1 MNEDPHGDGS
11 NGAQVVP
18 ISEAKAKAKAPALPA
33 KRELHEKH
41 IAQLTASG
49 LNPDTV
55 ELARLYTEYEPRTIA
70 ALLRKRSWPRHHGSA
85 LIFPFYVPGE
95 AEPYAYRLKPSF
107 PRVEKRGSKNRE
119 IKYEQAAGSD
129 VYVFFTPRARGGG
142 WYADT
147 SRAVYWTEGEK
158 KALVLDQLGLT
169 CVGLTGVYNW
179 TDAAQR
185 RETGEDQLHP
195 LIRQHVPVGGRDHV
209 IVFDADAK
217 ENPQVMTAAQR
228 LAGVLLA
235 AGARSVQFT
244 CPPSKAHK
252 GIDDFYAA
260 FGGEI
265 TSALLAKPEPIEPID
280 PRSPLQFAKKLPAL
294 ADAPVSDRLRIPDG
308 YEVRRDGSLWK
319 SGDAKH
325 GDTFLAPSAL
335 LICRYLD
342 DYYTNEAR
350 ADVCY
355 QRDGIWI
362 PVCASRKALI
372 DTRTMVAELGT
383 VGAPVTCNTAS
394 RLVDWLEA
402 LSHANVGNI
411 ERVSCVSRTG
421 WHTLDSARGFVL
433 DKPMFGDEARE
444 RSIAL
449 DTRGDRKKLFA
460 SLEARGTFDA
470 HLLALKRGWQAEP
483 TCALIMCAALA
494 APLLEPLTAANF
506 AVHLAGDSS
515 KGKTSQL
522 KIGAS
527 IFGDPNNDAW
537 VQSWN
542 TTMVGAEMRA
552 ATLNH
557 LPQCYDEVGQTD
569 AVMIERLVYM
579 LVNGGGRA
587 RAQKDLSMRE
597 TASWRTVVIS
607 TGERELADES
617 TATGAQVRVIQVP
630 VTGFG
635 GLGAAEIDDIREQC
649 GLNAGNFGQAYV
661 DMLLAIEDWPKW
673 RETYREIVKDLRSS
687 TVDGLQG
694 RVAGF
699 FGVLV
704 LAEILASRL
713 GLGEAD
719 GSTMRR
725 MFLDTSRRE
734 EVVGLAERSLTLV
747 RDWVLAEEDAFP
759 ELEMTSSGDSEP
771 PKSKGPTRVRHG
783 FRKGS
788 ALLLIGRSLRSF
800 LAEHRLSIREVLREW
815 KLRGWLQTDAG
826 ELTKVVRIGQQTPR
840 FYVLDTST
848 PKPLAPEATQ

>member
-1 MNEDPHGDGS
+1 
-11 NGAQVVP
+11 
-18 ISEAKAKAKAPALPA
+18 
-33 KRELHEKH
+33 LHEKH

-85 LIFPFYVPGE
+85 LIFPFYEPG
-95 AEPYAYRLKPSF
+95 ASEPYAYRLKPTH

-119 IKYEQAAGSD
+119 IKYEQAAGSE

-209 IVFDADAK
+209 IVFDGDAK

-280 PRSPLQFAKKLPAL
+280 PRSPLQFAKKLTVL
-294 ADAPVSDRLRIPDG
+294 AEAPVSDRLRIPDG

-319 SGDAKH
+319 VGDEKH
-325 GDTFLAPSAL
+325 GDTLLASSAM
-335 LICRYLD
+335 LIGRYLD

-350 ADVCY
+350 VEVCY
-355 QRDGIWI
+355 QRDGVWTTAC
-362 PVCASRKALI
+362 VSRKALI
-372 DTRTMVAELGT
+372 DARSMVAELGT
-383 VGAPVTCNTAS
+383 VGAPVTSNSSCK
-394 RLVDWLEA
+394 LVDWFEA
-402 LSHANVGNI
+402 LSSANVGNV
-411 ERVSCVSRTG
+411 ERVSCISRTG
-421 WHTLDSARGFVL
+421 WHTIGGEQMFALDA
-433 DKPMFGDEARE
+433 PMFRDDERE
-444 RSIAL
+444 RTVAL
-449 DTRGDRKKLFA
+449 DTRGARKQLFA
-460 SLEARGTFDA
+460 SLAPRGSFEA
-470 HLLALKRGWQAEP
+470 HLASLKRAWAAEP
-483 TCALIMCAALA
+483 TCAMVMCAALA
-494 APLLEPLTAANF
+494 APLLEPLGAPNF

-542 TTMVGAEMRA
+542 TTAVGAEMRA

-557 LPQCYDEVGQTD
+557 LPQCYDEVGSGE
-569 AVMIERLVYM
+569 AVAIERLVYM
-579 LVNGGGRA
+579 LVNGIGRN
-587 RAQKDLSMRE
+587 RSQRDLSTRE
-597 TASWRTVVIS
+597 TPSWRTVVVS
-607 TGERELADES
+607 TGERQLADE
-617 TATGAQVRVIQVP
+617 TAATGAQVRVIQQFVQ
-630 VTGFG
+630 GFG
-635 GLGAAEIDDIREQC
+635 TLGAAEVDELREQC
-649 GLNAGNFGQAYV
+649 ALNAGSFGQAYI
-661 DMLLAIEDWPKW
+661 DMLLNTEDWSKW
-673 RETYREIVKDLRSS
+673 REIYRSVVKQLRAS

-694 RVAGF
+694 RVASF
-699 FGVLV
+699 FGALV
-704 LAEILASRL
+704 IAEMLASRMCGDAPDGK
-713 GLGEAD
+713 GLGDPD
-719 GSTMRR
+719 GATMRKL
-725 MFLDTSRRE
+725 FNGSDGGRE
-734 EVVGLAERSLTLV
+734 PVRSIAERACEMV
-747 RDWVLAEEDAFP
+747 QDWMLSDPEAFP
-759 ELEMTSSGDSEP
+759 AVELRARSWSHT
-771 PKSKGPTRVRHG
+771 RHG
-783 FRKGS
+783 FREDNGNI
-788 ALLLIGRSLRSF
+788 LLIPNSF
-800 LAEHRLSIREVLREW
+800 RAFCKQHGMSSKAVLREW
-815 KLRGWLQTDAG
+815 KRLGWLQCNGDRLDKRVRVGTDN
-826 ELTKVVRIGQQTPR
+826 PC
-840 FYVLDTST
+840 FYVLALGAAQKDLDAAHH
-848 PKPLAPEATQ
+848 PIATGGDAE